1 MLLRALLLLL
11 AWYTAAPVVD
21 APATAQAL
29 PSEPFTFGGGRV
41 VIGGDVAASLAPDD
55 LGFFNYGDYEH
66 STLRQIRVGVTGSV
80 RANSRLSVLGE
91 IRIDN
96 FTEVTPFAWYAR
108 VTPWPERRF
117 DIQIGRVPPTFG
129 TFARHAYGNENPL
142 IGYPMAYQYL
152 TSLRTDSVPANA
164 DELLFMRGRG
174 WLSNFGVG
182 NLAPARGLPLVTAF
196 SWDTGVQVTT
206 GWRALNVTG
215 SVTNGSAANPRVKD
229 DNGGKQLAAR
239 VSVRPTFGLV
249 LGASW
254 SRGQFAHRDLI
265 DLTSPPSDRNFMQSA
280 LGADLEYSRD
290 HWLVRADAVLAEFL
304 IPALAAPFITDPLR
318 ALAISVE
325 GKYAIGPGLYLAAR
339 ADHLTFSDIRGSIAA
354 AEWEAPVTRV
364 EAGGGYYVQRN
375 VVARV
380 TVQVNRREGG
390 RVRESMLPAIQ
401 LLYWF

>member
-290 HWLVRADAVLAEFL
+290 HWLVRADAVVAEFL